1 MKNSEQ
7 LQRQTKEAVL
17 TLANP
22 NTHTLSTHEEGLSIE
37 LQRFSDAEMDKQWSY
52 VGNKSEQRWLW
63 YAIEH
68 ATKLY

>member
-1 MKNSEQ
+1 
-7 LQRQTKEAVL
+7 
-17 TLANP
+17 LANP